1 MAKDSGALNL
11 FGNMQKPT
19 KDNKEKVKKETTAE
33 AKAKTVTSENKIQPE
48 NTPEVKVNE
57 EIKETEAAKTAVK
70 TKTAKKSESKKTTSE
85 PKKLGRPKTLEEE
98 KIRLTVYLT
107 PEIKEKVSKYST
119 MFPGGISGYIEKA
132 IKKDLEQNE
141 SNYES
146 IIKNIMG

>member
-19 KDNKEKVKKETTAE
+19 KDKSNKVVKENNTKAKETAASIEEKVAEKKTSEKNVDSSETKPIKKKEIPSTT
-33 AKAKTVTSENKIQPE
+33 KNSV
-48 NTPEVKVNE
+48 V
-57 EIKETEAAKTAVK
+57 
-70 TKTAKKSESKKTTSE
+70 KKTTKVT
-85 PKKLGRPKTLEEE
+85 KKLGRPKTLEED

-141 SNYES
+141 STYETM
-146 IIKNIMG
+146 IKNIMG

>member
-19 KDNKEKVKKETTAE
+19 KDKSDKVIKENNTKTKETVAFIEEKVVEKKTPERNVDSSETKPIEKKEIPSAT
-33 AKAKTVTSENKIQPE
+33 KNS
-48 NTPEVKVNE
+48 EVKKAT
-57 EIKETEAAKTAVK
+57 KET
-70 TKTAKKSESKKTTSE
+70 
-85 PKKLGRPKTLEEE
+85 KKLGRPKTLEED

-141 SNYES
+141 STYETM
-146 IIKNIMG
+146 IKNIMG

>member
-19 KDNKEKVKKETTAE
+19 KDKSDKVVKENNTKTKETVASIEEKVVEKK
-33 AKAKTVTSENKIQPE
+33 TSENNVDSSETKPIE
-48 NTPEVKVNE
+48 KK
-57 EIKETEAAKTAVK
+57 EIPST
-70 TKTAKKSESKKTTSE
+70 TKNSVVKKTTKE
-85 PKKLGRPKTLEEE
+85 TKKLGRPKTLEED

-141 SNYES
+141 STYETM
-146 IIKNIMG
+146 IKNIMG

>member
-19 KDNKEKVKKETTAE
+19 KDKSDKVVKENNTKAKETVASIEEKVVEKKTPERNVDSSETKPIEKKEIPSAT
-33 AKAKTVTSENKIQPE
+33 KNS
-48 NTPEVKVNE
+48 EVKKAT
-57 EIKETEAAKTAVK
+57 KET
-70 TKTAKKSESKKTTSE
+70 
-85 PKKLGRPKTLEEE
+85 KKLGRPKTLEED

-141 SNYES
+141 STYETM
-146 IIKNIMG
+146 IKNIMG

>member
-19 KDNKEKVKKETTAE
+19 KDKSNKVVKENNTKAKETAASIEEKVAEKKTSEKNVDSSETKPIKKKEIPSTT
-33 AKAKTVTSENKIQPE
+33 KNSV
-48 NTPEVKVNE
+48 V
-57 EIKETEAAKTAVK
+57 
-70 TKTAKKSESKKTTSE
+70 KKTTKVT
-85 PKKLGRPKTLEEE
+85 KKLGRPKTLEED

-119 MFPGGISGYIEKA
+119 MFPGGISGYIEKT

-141 SNYES
+141 STYETM
-146 IIKNIMG
+146 IKNIMG

>member
-19 KDNKEKVKKETTAE
+19 KDKSDKVVKENNTKAKETVASIEEKVVEKKTPEKNVDNSETKPIEKKEIPSTTKNSEVKKANKET
-33 AKAKTVTSENKIQPE
+33 
-48 NTPEVKVNE
+48 
-57 EIKETEAAKTAVK
+57 
-70 TKTAKKSESKKTTSE
+70 
-85 PKKLGRPKTLEEE
+85 KKLGRPKTLEED

-141 SNYES
+141 STYETM
-146 IIKNIMG
+146 IKNIMG

>member
-19 KDNKEKVKKETTAE
+19 KDKSNKVVKENNTKAKETAASIEEKVIEKKTPEKNVDSSETKPIEKKEIPSTT
-33 AKAKTVTSENKIQPE
+33 KNS
-48 NTPEVKVNE
+48 EVKKAT
-57 EIKETEAAKTAVK
+57 KET
-70 TKTAKKSESKKTTSE
+70 
-85 PKKLGRPKTLEEE
+85 KKLGRPKTLEED

-141 SNYES
+141 STYETM
-146 IIKNIMG
+146 IKNIMG

>member
-19 KDNKEKVKKETTAE
+19 KDKSDKVVKENNTKTKENVASIEEKVVEKKTPERNVDSSETKPIEKKEMPS
-33 AKAKTVTSENKIQPE
+33 TSKNS
-48 NTPEVKVNE
+48 EVKKAT
-57 EIKETEAAKTAVK
+57 KET
-70 TKTAKKSESKKTTSE
+70 
-85 PKKLGRPKTLEEE
+85 KKLGRPKTLEED

-141 SNYES
+141 STYETM
-146 IIKNIMG
+146 IKNIMG

>member
-19 KDNKEKVKKETTAE
+19 KDKSNKVVKENNTKAKETAASIEEKVAEKKTSEKNVDSSETKPIEKKEIPS
-33 AKAKTVTSENKIQPE
+33 TSKNS
-48 NTPEVKVNE
+48 EVKKAT
-57 EIKETEAAKTAVK
+57 KET
-70 TKTAKKSESKKTTSE
+70 
-85 PKKLGRPKTLEEE
+85 KKLGRPKTLEED

-141 SNYES
+141 STYETM
-146 IIKNIMG
+146 IKNIMG

>member
-19 KDNKEKVKKETTAE
+19 KDKSDKVVKENNTKAKETVASIEEKVVEKKTSEKNVDSSETKPFEKKEIPSTTKNSEVKKANKET
-33 AKAKTVTSENKIQPE
+33 
-48 NTPEVKVNE
+48 
-57 EIKETEAAKTAVK
+57 
-70 TKTAKKSESKKTTSE
+70 
-85 PKKLGRPKTLEEE
+85 KKLGRPKTLEED

-141 SNYES
+141 STYETM
-146 IIKNIMG
+146 IKNIMG

>member
-19 KDNKEKVKKETTAE
+19 KDKSDKVVKENNTKAKETVASIEEKVVEKKTSEKNVDSSETKPFEKKEIPSTT
-33 AKAKTVTSENKIQPE
+33 KNS
-48 NTPEVKVNE
+48 EVKKAT
-57 EIKETEAAKTAVK
+57 KET
-70 TKTAKKSESKKTTSE
+70 
-85 PKKLGRPKTLEEE
+85 KKLGRPKTLEED

-141 SNYES
+141 STYETM
-146 IIKNIMG
+146 IKNIMG

>member
-19 KDNKEKVKKETTAE
+19 KDKSDKVVKENNTKTKETVASIGEKVVEKKTPERNVDSSETKPIEKKEIPSAT
-33 AKAKTVTSENKIQPE
+33 KNS
-48 NTPEVKVNE
+48 EVKKAT
-57 EIKETEAAKTAVK
+57 KET
-70 TKTAKKSESKKTTSE
+70 
-85 PKKLGRPKTLEEE
+85 KKLGRPKTLEED

-141 SNYES
+141 STYETM
-146 IIKNIMG
+146 IKNIMG

>member
-19 KDNKEKVKKETTAE
+19 KDKSDKVVKENNTKAKETVASIEEKVVEKKTSEKNVDSSETKPIEKKEIPSTTKNSEVKKANKET
-33 AKAKTVTSENKIQPE
+33 
-48 NTPEVKVNE
+48 
-57 EIKETEAAKTAVK
+57 
-70 TKTAKKSESKKTTSE
+70 
-85 PKKLGRPKTLEEE
+85 KKLGRPKTLEED

-141 SNYES
+141 STYETM
-146 IIKNIMG
+146 IKNIMG

>member
-19 KDNKEKVKKETTAE
+19 KDKTEKVEKEKVNEVKESVKPAKEKADENPKVETKTVKQESKTSEKKEPTTV
-33 AKAKTVTSENKIQPE
+33 AKS
-48 NTPEVKVNE
+48 
-57 EIKETEAAKTAVK
+57 
-70 TKTAKKSESKKTTSE
+70 SDSKKATKE
-85 PKKLGRPKTLEEE
+85 QKKLGRPKTLEED

-141 SNYES
+141 ANYES

>member
-19 KDNKEKVKKETTAE
+19 KDKSDKVVKENNTKTKETVASIEETVVEKKTPERNVDSSETKPIEKKEIPSTTKNSEVKKAT
-33 AKAKTVTSENKIQPE
+33 
-48 NTPEVKVNE
+48 
-57 EIKETEAAKTAVK
+57 KET
-70 TKTAKKSESKKTTSE
+70 
-85 PKKLGRPKTLEEE
+85 KKLGRPKTLEED

-141 SNYES
+141 STYETM
-146 IIKNIMG
+146 IKNIMG

>member
-19 KDNKEKVKKETTAE
+19 KDKSDKVVKENNTKTKETVASIEEKVVEKKTPERNVDSSDTKPIEKKESPSAT
-33 AKAKTVTSENKIQPE
+33 KNS
-48 NTPEVKVNE
+48 EVKKAT
-57 EIKETEAAKTAVK
+57 KET
-70 TKTAKKSESKKTTSE
+70 
-85 PKKLGRPKTLEEE
+85 KKLGRPKTLEED

-141 SNYES
+141 STYETM
-146 IIKNIMG
+146 IKNIMG

>member
-19 KDNKEKVKKETTAE
+19 KDKSDKVVKENNTKAKETVASIEEKVVEKKTSEKNVDSSETKPIEKKEIPSAT
-33 AKAKTVTSENKIQPE
+33 KNS
-48 NTPEVKVNE
+48 EVKKAT
-57 EIKETEAAKTAVK
+57 KET
-70 TKTAKKSESKKTTSE
+70 
-85 PKKLGRPKTLEEE
+85 KKLGRPKTLEED

-141 SNYES
+141 STYETM
-146 IIKNIMG
+146 IKNIMG

>member
-19 KDNKEKVKKETTAE
+19 KDKSDKVVKENSTKTKEAVTSTE
-33 AKAKTVTSENKIQPE
+33 EKTVEKKPTETKVANV
-48 NTPEVKVNE
+48 EVKSN
-57 EIKETEAAKTAVK
+57 EIKETTSAI
-70 TKTAKKSESKKTTSE
+70 KKSESKKAAKE
-85 PKKLGRPKTLEEE
+85 PKKLGRPKTLEED

-141 SNYES
+141 STYETM
-146 IIKNIMG
+146 IKNIMG

>member
-19 KDNKEKVKKETTAE
+19 KDKSDKVVKENNTKAKETVASIEEKVVEKKTSEKNVDSSETKPIEKKEIPSTT
-33 AKAKTVTSENKIQPE
+33 KNS
-48 NTPEVKVNE
+48 EVKKAT
-57 EIKETEAAKTAVK
+57 KET
-70 TKTAKKSESKKTTSE
+70 
-85 PKKLGRPKTLEEE
+85 KKLGRPKTLEED

-141 SNYES
+141 STYETM
-146 IIKNIMG
+146 IKNIMG

>member
-19 KDNKEKVKKETTAE
+19 KDKSDKVVKENNTKTKETVASIEEKVVEKKTPEKNVDSSETKPIEKKEIPSTT
-33 AKAKTVTSENKIQPE
+33 KNS
-48 NTPEVKVNE
+48 EVKKAT
-57 EIKETEAAKTAVK
+57 KET
-70 TKTAKKSESKKTTSE
+70 
-85 PKKLGRPKTLEEE
+85 KKLGRPKTLEED
-98 KIRLTVYLT
+98 KIRLTDYLT

-141 SNYES
+141 STYETM
-146 IIKNIMG
+146 IKNIMG

>member
-19 KDNKEKVKKETTAE
+19 KDKSDKVVKENNTKTKETIASIEEKVAEKKTPEKNVDSSETKPIEKKEIPSTT
-33 AKAKTVTSENKIQPE
+33 KNS
-48 NTPEVKVNE
+48 EVKKAT
-57 EIKETEAAKTAVK
+57 KET
-70 TKTAKKSESKKTTSE
+70 
-85 PKKLGRPKTLEEE
+85 KKLGRPKTLEED

-141 SNYES
+141 STYETM
-146 IIKNIMG
+146 IKNIMG

>member
-19 KDNKEKVKKETTAE
+19 KDKSNKVVKENNTKAKETAASIEEKVVEKKTPEKNVDSSETKPIEKKEIPSAT
-33 AKAKTVTSENKIQPE
+33 KNS
-48 NTPEVKVNE
+48 EVKKAT
-57 EIKETEAAKTAVK
+57 KET
-70 TKTAKKSESKKTTSE
+70 
-85 PKKLGRPKTLEEE
+85 KKLGRPKTLDED

-141 SNYES
+141 STYETM
-146 IIKNIMG
+146 IKNIMG